1 MNRSIEIEGTLR
13 RASDIVFCPGI
24 AAQLKDYLS
33 KCGICNRYRH
43 EQCKEPLKPHDV
55 PDLPWEKVGVD
66 LFVLSGSPS

>member
-1 MNRSIEIEGTLR
+1 MNRIIGIEGTLR
-13 RASDIVFCPGI
+13 QARDIVYWPGI
-24 AAQLKDYLS
+24 TAQRKDYLS
-33 KCGICNRYRH
+33 KCGICNRYSH